1 MTTKIKTV
9 NDAYS
14 QLRISGLTSNPTP
27 EDVEVALMRLENM
40 MAELPFS
47 IGYNFEDEPEP
58 NSLTNVART
67 YWQMMATNLAVRLI
81 PDFNKVAPQALLMQA
96 SQSLSAAI
104 SKVAAENIRHVPY
117 PNRQPLG
124 SGNDLRQSY
133 SYRYFPPAGI
143 APNEPGTIRVR
154 AGDIND
160 HMYGFSAFLNAGEV
174 IASFVVTPDSGLT
187 LVSSSN
193 TDISVL
199 YRLKVEG
206 SDVSIGSLR
215 RVKVAITTSDGRVS
229 NEYVDFEVIE

>member
-47 IGYNFEDEPEP
+47 VGYSFEDEPDP
-58 NSLTNVART
+58 NSLTNVARP

-96 SQSLSAAI
+96 SQSLSSAI
-104 SKVAAENIRHVPY
+104 AKVAAENIRHVPY
-117 PNRQPLG
+117 PSRQPLG
-124 SGNDLRQSY
+124 SGNDRRGY
-133 SYRYFPPAGI
+133 SQRFYSIAGT
-143 APNEPGTIRVR
+143 APNDQSTIRVH
-154 AGDIND
+154 AGDVD
-160 HMYGFSAFLNAGEV
+160 DYTYGFSAFLNTGEV
-174 IASFVVTPDSGLT
+174 ISTHTVTPDDGLT

-193 TDISVL
+193 TDTAVL
-199 YRLKVEG
+199 YRISVDENA
-206 SDVSIGSLR
+206 VSNGSLR
-215 RVKVAITTSDGRVS
+215 RVKVAITTSTGRVS
-229 NEYVDFEVIE
+229 NVYIDFEVIA